1 MTLNSDGNPWCQEL
15 FQGTGFPSE
24 IRSGSLSRV
33 LSTISLAFLSQ
44 NSILDSSWITLPDSF
59 RDFSMSSSRDFYKSS
74 FRNFVPENRA
84 VFYKICPGFLFGF
97 LPEFLWRLRSK
108 FLLGFIQKLLSK
120 TFPVI
125 RTSFRDSYRTSPIPF
140 EISPG
145 VFSRHSVEDSSSK
158 PFGTLRMH
166 FSEFLQEF
174 FPGLLPGF
182 LGHCAVFW
190 CFFPGFLQEWLLR
203 SSTRFLSDTFSGD
216 WNLSGLLSSGIAYL
230 KIWLEL
236 LPWDSTR
243 SVPVNSPRV
252 SHGTSPIGYLG
263 ISPRIFTELPSG
275 FIPGVFRVIFLRDFY
290 RMHHRFP
297 VVIAAKI
304 NPGIS

>member
-33 LSTISLAFLSQ
+33 LSAISLAFLSQ

-59 RDFSMSSSRDFYKSS
+59 RDFSMSSSWDFYKSS

-84 VFYKICPGFLFGF
+84 VLQNLPGISLWISARVSVKTSEQVSSGFYSETPLKNSSSDQNFLQRFVQDVGNSFWNFSRGF
-97 LPEFLWRLRSK
+97 LPTLCRR
-108 FLLGFIQKLLSK
+108 FLLK
-120 TFPVI
+120 
-125 RTSFRDSYRTSPIPF
+125 SFRDSSYAF
-140 EISPG
+140 FGISP
-145 VFSRHSVEDSSSK
+145 VV
-158 PFGTLRMH
+158 
-166 FSEFLQEF
+166 

-182 LGHCAVFW
+182 LGDCAVFW
-190 CFFPGFLQEWLLR
+190 CFFPGFLHELLLR

-252 SHGTSPIGYLG
+252 SHGTSPRGYLG